1 MAGATRSITI
11 NAPLEKVFD
20 VIADVERYPDFLP
33 EVKSIK
39 VSTKRGPEYDVHY
52 VAEVVK
58 TIKYTVRIKEE
69 RPNKLSW
76 TFVDGEFMKDN
87 RGGWELHDLGNG
99 TTKATYNIEVTLGPL
114 VPKTIVNAL
123 VDTSLPKLLENFK
136 KRSETLAAKT

>member
-11 NAPLEKVFD
+11 NAPREKVFD
-20 VIADVERYPDFLP
+20 VISDVERYPEFLP

-39 VSTKRGPEYDVHY
+39 VSNKRGAECDVHY

-58 TIKYTVRIKEE
+58 TIKYTVHLKEE
-69 RPNKLSW
+69 RPTKVSW
-76 TFVDGEFMKDN
+76 SFVDGEFMKDN
-87 RGGWELHDLGNG
+87 RGSWELEDLGNG
-99 TTKATYNIEVTLGPL
+99 TTKATYNIEVTLGAL

-136 KRSETLAAKT
+136 KRAEGLAKK